1 MATRVIL
8 VFGYQ
13 RLALLWPFRNMKEPK
28 LFTSIWLRFQSV
40 KTKTI
45 SVEVAPNSEI
55 CFNLM

>member
-45 SVEVAPNSEI
+45 SVK
-55 CFNLM
+55 